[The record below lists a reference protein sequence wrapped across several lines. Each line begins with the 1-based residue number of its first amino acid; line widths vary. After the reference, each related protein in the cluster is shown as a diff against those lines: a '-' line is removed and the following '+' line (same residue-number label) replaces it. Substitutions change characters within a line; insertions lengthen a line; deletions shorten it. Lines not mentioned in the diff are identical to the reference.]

1 MVALFEWIFFF
12 FVFFLPSIFV
22 CATSIDGIQK
32 QPWPWIDVILFQ
44 SILDSTLIK
53 TCNIAQN
60 ASLNGNG
67 PPIQPLQS
75 TPFSVNTEVHLCNG
89 LDAFWVRTFPHKNH
103 SRLQPLL
110 GQLVTLI
117 ISHAKGTELLPDF
130 GTLHRPTYPFKM
142 VGHKQKTISR
152 FHPGCLLAEL

>member
-1 MVALFEWIFFF
+1 VVALFEWIFFF

-22 CATSIDGIQK
+22 CATSINGIRK

-67 PPIQPLQS
+67 PPIPTLTIDPFFSQHRSPLVQ
-75 TPFSVNTEVHLCNG
+75 
-89 LDAFWVRTFPHKNH
+89 WVGCI
-103 SRLQPLL
+103 L
-110 GQLVTLI
+110 G
-117 ISHAKGTELLPDF
+117 
-130 GTLHRPTYPFKM
+130 
-142 VGHKQKTISR
+142 
-152 FHPGCLLAEL
+152 